1 VLTVDIDVGGTL
13 TDGIFIDGQ
22 KIVCAKVD
30 TTPHDLTICLFD
42 CLAQGATQLG
52 YVDVD
57 LFLENVDLI
66 RWSTT
71 ITSNVLAELRGP
83 RIGLLIT
90 RGHEK
95 DLYSKD
101 KRSVVMDRI
110 LSERDVIGMDAG
122 ASDAEVMNSV
132 RSLLETGVRRIC
144 VSFLG
149 AHRAPEQ
156 EIRIKKIVEQQYPDH
171 FLGSV
176 PVLAGSDISKSSD
189 DMTRTY
195 CALINAYTHGALAAT
210 LFKAEDDLREVHR
223 YAGTFLVSHINGGVS
238 GIAKTKAIDTIE
250 SGPILGIHGSAH
262 LAKVYGANEVLALDV
277 GGTTAK
283 ISVLRNTIPLQVRP
297 ADFFGIPVEISLP
310 YLCSIALGGGSVVKA
325 GAKRTQPEISLG
337 PESVGS
343 FPGPACYGLSGEEP
357 TLTDAF
363 VAAGLIDPD
372 YFLGG
377 AKPISLDAARQTI
390 QRNVATPLGKS
401 IEDASRSVIDRAFG
415 MVAEAVTQAGK
426 DLGQDL
432 SKYILF
438 AYGGNGGLIA
448 CGVAEKVGLKEVRFF
463 ALGPVFS
470 AFGSSVSDLSH
481 VYERSLQLTS
491 LSAGEMKRLAD
502 ALADIKAE
510 GNRDLLGEGIQPSG
524 IEYLAELEISRPNQ
538 PSLVVACA
546 PDGLLD
552 SNKLK
557 SLLETAVGG
566 SKEAFVV
573 DLLRVHIKKAMPKP
587 SLVEK
592 PLQGLNSSHAIKGK
606 RQVAWGSKNG
616 EAQIYIWEAL
626 QPGNTVEGCA
636 ILEGTSS
643 TFLVPENWK
652 LTIDRFG
659 NAQLFRR

>member
-1 VLTVDIDVGGTL
+1 VLTVDIDIGGTL
-13 TDGIFIDGQ
+13 TDGIFVDGQ
-22 KIVCAKVD
+22 NIVCAKVD

-42 CLAQGATQLG
+42 CLTQGATQLG
-52 YVDVD
+52 YADVD

-101 KRSVVMDRI
+101 KRSIVMDRI
-110 LSERDVIGMDAG
+110 LSERDVIGLDAS
-122 ASDAEVMNSV
+122 ASDAEVMNAV

-144 VSFLG
+144 VSFQG
-149 AHRAPEQ
+149 AHRTPEQ

-262 LAKVYGANEVLALDV
+262 LARVYGANQVLALDV

-283 ISVLRNTIPLQVRP
+283 VSVLRNTIPVQVKP
-297 ADFFGIPVEISLP
+297 SDFFGIPVEISLP
-310 YLCSIALGGGSVVKA
+310 YLRSIALGGGSVTKI
-325 GAKRTQPEISLG
+325 GAKGTQPQISLG
-337 PESVGS
+337 PESMGS
-343 FPGPACYGLSGEEP
+343 FPGPACYGLGGEQP

-363 VAAGLIDPD
+363 VAAGLINPD

-390 QRNVATPLGKS
+390 QQHVATPMGKS
-401 IEDASRSVIDRAFG
+401 IEDASAAVIDRSFE
-415 MVAEAVTQAGK
+415 MVAEAIAQAGK
-426 DLGQDL
+426 DLSQDF
-432 SKYILF
+432 SSYTLF

-470 AFGSSVSDLSH
+470 AFGSSVSDISH

-491 LSAGEMKRLAD
+491 LAAGEMQRLSG
-502 ALADIKAE
+502 ALIDIMAE
-510 GNRDLLGEGIQPSG
+510 GHRDLLGEGIQPQG
-524 IEYLAELEISRPNQ
+524 IEYLMELEISRPKQ
-538 PSLVVACA
+538 RSFAVPCP
-546 PDGLLD
+546 PDALQD
-552 SNKLK
+552 STKLK
-557 SLLETAVGG
+557 ALIEKALGG
-566 SKEAFVV
+566 PKDEFVV
-573 DLLRVHIKKAMPKP
+573 ELLRVQIKKAMPKP

-592 PLQGLNSSHAIKGK
+592 PMQGADSSHALKGK

-616 EAQIYIWEAL
+616 EALLYTWEAL
-626 QPGNTVEGCA
+626 QPGNSLEGCA
-636 ILEGTSS
+636 ILEGASS
-643 TFLVPENWK
+643 TFFVPENWT
-652 LTIDRFG
+652 LTMDRFG
-659 NAQLFRR
+659 NAQLTRR